1 MSVPQPL
8 PWQDAHMRRLE
19 KAIGQGRLA
28 HALLFTGPSG
38 AGKLH
43 LVNSLVYRL
52 LKDESSSEQTVSLLG
67 TETHPDVIRV
77 GLLED
82 KKQISVDQVREL
94 CERLSLTPQLASIKI
109 AIIEPAEAMNRNAAN
124 ALLKTLEEPQG
135 NSLLILVSHRHGL
148 LPQTIRSRCQ
158 HIPLSLPDP
167 QQASSWVRKHGVE
180 EADEYLEIS
189 NGAPLKALQAV
200 EEDRLTQ
207 FSALVD
213 DLARLIDSRSSMVS
227 VAAKRK
233 QIEMETLISWLDHI
247 VRSLTRYTVY
257 GEFTSNVTSNLLN
270 NLKISVDRIDLK
282 KLLEYSEYLDKS
294 RLEVDNNLNR
304 ELMLEQFFTRW
315 AALNMAV

>member
-38 AGKLH
+38 AGKLQ

-109 AIIEPAEAMNRNAAN
+109 AIIEPAEAMNRKAAN
-124 ALLKTLEEPQG
+124 ALLKTL
-135 NSLLILVSHRHGL
+135 
-148 LPQTIRSRCQ
+148 
-158 HIPLSLPDP
+158 
-167 QQASSWVRKHGVE
+167 
-180 EADEYLEIS
+180 
-189 NGAPLKALQAV
+189 
-200 EEDRLTQ
+200 
-207 FSALVD
+207 
-213 DLARLIDSRSSMVS
+213 
-227 VAAKRK
+227 
-233 QIEMETLISWLDHI
+233 
-247 VRSLTRYTVY
+247 
-257 GEFTSNVTSNLLN
+257 
-270 NLKISVDRIDLK
+270 
-282 KLLEYSEYLDKS
+282 
-294 RLEVDNNLNR
+294 
-304 ELMLEQFFTRW
+304 
-315 AALNMAV
+315 